1 MNKKLKQITDTTI
14 NQLLNQDIIMPSVYY
29 TTFDKNAKDKEMY
42 IHDEN
47 FEKEITEVIEKEFE
61 KINDYMNGTIENI
74 DELETV
80 TNNVQNAINNKDL
93 KELMKANQHIKKLKN
108 NILSLQ
114 NEIYTDELTKQYNRK
129 FLNMKF
135 LNKNDTFTKKGT
147 MVLIDINNFAKI
159 IKKYGQLIGDNV
171 IKFTVSFLQK
181 KLEKENLSYT
191 FIHYSGDK
199 FIIFFKNSQVEELN
213 SLFNNIRLE
222 LINKTIKSKS
232 GHIINIIFSYA
243 ILNYHK
249 DDKFYPLLLTA
260 DDMIKE
266 DRFKLK
272 A

>member
-1 MNKKLKQITDTTI
+1 MNKKLKDITDNTI
-14 NQLLNQDIIMPSVYY
+14 NQLLNQDIIMPSQYY
-29 TTFDKNAKDKEMY
+29 TTFDKNAKDKHMY
-42 IHDEN
+42 IHDEE
-47 FEKEITEVIEKEFE
+47 FEHEINDVIEKEFK
-61 KINDYMNGTIENI
+61 KINEYMNDTIENI
-74 DELETV
+74 DNLENV
-80 TNNVQNAINNKDL
+80 TNNVENAIKNKDL
-93 KELMKANQHIKKLKN
+93 KELMKANQHIKKLKE
-108 NILSLQ
+108 NIVSLQ

-129 FLNMKF
+129 YLNMKF
-135 LNKNDTFTKKGT
+135 LNKNDTFKKKGT
-147 MVLIDINNFAKI
+147 MVLVDINNFSKI
-159 IKKYGQLIGDNV
+159 IKKYGQLIADNV
-171 IKFTVSFLQK
+171 IKFTVAFIQK
-181 KLEKENLSYT
+181 RLDKEGISHT

-199 FIIFFKNSQVEELN
+199 FIIFFKNPNKDELN

-243 ILNYHK
+243 VLQYNK